1 VLLYRGAPTAFDEW
15 LALPLALETARPG
28 TYPAGDLL
36 VHGSLQ
42 GPFHLYKAASV
53 LWTLGI
59 DVDIAWYVLLVLSL
73 VVFFLAV
80 WRLGRAMSLDA
91 RERTLLV
98 FAIAA
103 TPIYR
108 GTLNWCAEPNLSFIT
123 ASVAVPLALLAVA
136 AAIEQRGR
144 RALVFAAVTFGLH
157 PALGLCPGLT
167 ALSLVPWP
175 RTAKALWR
183 EWMPAALITVPNL
196 VYLVLHRPAPGI
208 GTDDR
213 LWEIAETFAYHTFV
227 RDHWRDGY
235 PWFALLFALALIGA
249 AQLSTEGARR
259 ARHAALVL
267 AGLAVGWIVVM
278 NVMPIPALLPLYLI
292 RASWLVKPLILGLAL
307 TLVTRH
313 RFAGRYAFLAP
324 WAGAVAIAH
333 PDRMIAEV
341 GAAIVL
347 GIVLRPSSDWRLKL
361 IGTAAWTCA
370 IVALLS
376 VLARRA
382 PALDVLM
389 DPVTPLRLLLLAVGL
404 MAVAALVVIPVTTA
418 STPWTPSRRLLLAGA
433 IALPLLSVMLDK
445 PFGRGWL
452 PESAAVL
459 SGRLH
464 LSRPRPA
471 EEGAMNWARLH
482 SPPGSLFAVPPVD
495 HYWVRFRLAAERG
508 VYATVHDVNQL
519 MYVRN
524 AVLPTVERLQ
534 TLGVLTRGPHR
545 FDPRPYLRPT
555 CRRLQR
561 LAQDSVAFYVL
572 PAGAAALT
580 GGVVAFSDSSYA
592 VLDVRQTAA
601 RCTFPAL

>member
-1 VLLYRGAPTAFDEW
+1 
-15 LALPLALETARPG
+15 
-28 TYPAGDLL
+28 
-36 VHGSLQ
+36 
-42 GPFHLYKAASV
+42 
-53 LWTLGI
+53 
-59 DVDIAWYVLLVLSL
+59 
-73 VVFFLAV
+73 
-80 WRLGRAMSLDA
+80 
-91 RERTLLV
+91 
-98 FAIAA
+98 
-103 TPIYR
+103 
-108 GTLNWCAEPNLSFIT
+108 LNWCAEPNLSFIT
-123 ASVAVPLALLAVA
+123 ASVAVPLGLVAVA
-136 AAIEQRGR
+136 AAIEQRAR
-144 RALVFAAVTFGLH
+144 RALVFAAITFGLH
-157 PALGLCPGLT
+157 PALGLCAGFT
-167 ALSLVPWP
+167 ALSLGPWP
-175 RTAKALWR
+175 RSARQLWR
-183 EWMPAALITVPNL
+183 EWMPAALITVPNV
-196 VYLVLHRPAPGI
+196 VYLFLHRPAPGL
-208 GTDDR
+208 GSDDR
-213 LWEIAETFAYHTFV
+213 LWEIAESFAYHTFV

-249 AQLSTEGARR
+249 GQAGTEGARR
-259 ARHAALVL
+259 ARRAALVL
-267 AGLAVGWIVVM
+267 TGLAVGWIAVM

-292 RASWLVKPLILGLAL
+292 RASWLAKPLVLGLAL
-307 TLVTRH
+307 TLVTRR

-341 GAAIVL
+341 AAAIVL
-347 GIVLRPSSDWRLKL
+347 GIALRPSSDWRLKL
-361 IGTAAWTCA
+361 VGTAAWTCA
-370 IVALLS
+370 VVALLS

-404 MAVAALVVIPVTTA
+404 MAVSTLLCIPLVA
-418 STPWTPSRRLLLAGA
+418 ESAPWSPNRRLMIAGA
-433 IALPLLSVMLDK
+433 IALPLLSVMIEK

-464 LSRPRPA
+464 LSRPRPS

-495 HYWVRFRLAAERG
+495 HYWVRFRLAAQRG

-534 TLGVLTRGPHR
+534 TLGVLTRGSHR

-561 LAQDSVAFYVL
+561 LAHDSVAYYVL

-592 VLDVRQTAA
+592 VLDVRQTVS
-601 RCTFPAL
+601 RCTFPSL